1 MRHAFMEA
9 MSERLAVRGVATLR
23 YQFPYME
30 RGSKRPDPQPLLLAT
45 VRSAVARARELADGL
60 PLFAGGKS
68 MGGRMMS
75 LAAAKEPLAGVHG
88 IAFFGFPLHAPKKR
102 TDERAAHLF
111 ETTVPLLFL
120 QGTRDSLADLMLLRP
135 IVDRLGDRATLSVH
149 EDADHSFHV
158 PRRTGR
164 TDDEVVDALAEDVG
178 GWVHAVVSGSP
189 ESP

>member
-9 MSERLAVRGVATLR
+9 MCERLAAREVATLR

-45 VRSAVARARELADGL
+45 VRSVVGQAKALADGL

-68 MGGRMMS
+68 MGGRMTS
-75 LAAAKEPLAGVHG
+75 LAAAQEPLEGIRG

-120 QGTRDSLADLMLLRP
+120 QGTRDSFADLTLLRP

-164 TDDEVVDALAEDVG
+164 TDEEVLDALADDVR
-178 GWVHAVVSGSP
+178 GWLHAVVAGSP
-189 ESP
+189 ASP